1 MARVLNHANPS
12 SPKESP
18 RYGQRM
24 IFTGPDGIGDY
35 RTKQH
40 DSPRFI
46 GIGPLSPESS
56 ADLDYLFRA
65 APGTLPP
72 LSKDGYVCGVG
83 WGLEYSFALNART
96 LLSDNQFKLGEFRT
110 AMEDRITHRYQNP
123 WFEPPH
129 FLDRQP
135 AGARGWM
142 AWWTQ

>member
-1 MARVLNHANPS
+1 MYALYSNQTVIS
-12 SPKESP
+12 
-18 RYGQRM
+18 
-24 IFTGPDGIGDY
+24 FTELGKKKKHFVCFVGPDGIGDY

-65 APGTLPP
+65 APGTMPP

-96 LLSDNQFKLGEFRT
+96 LLSDNQFKVAYPITLFRPR
-110 AMEDRITHRYQNP
+110 ENIRYVRYFVLTN
-123 WFEPPH
+123 
-129 FLDRQP
+129 LI
-135 AGARGWM
+135 
-142 AWWTQ
+142 